1 MKAFKKLTLLI
12 LIASSFTACKDDDDD
27 SVPVDNV
34 NQVIL
39 TDFASNIAFTSY
51 TQLAA
56 KTVLLHQQSVI
67 FSANPTANGLTDLK
81 NTWKDARKVWEQT
94 ESFLFGPV
102 ATDNIDPRIDTWPVN
117 FNDLEVILNNGLPLN
132 EVYIN
137 SLDDAL
143 KGFHPIEYLIFG
155 LNGNKQHTDFDAR
168 ELEYLTALS
177 QNLKTLTANLS
188 NEWSPAASGS
198 YYYSFINA
206 GNGSTIYTTQKAAY
220 EELVNAMAGI
230 CDEVANGK
238 IYEPFITTNPELE
251 ESPFSG
257 NSITDFTNNM
267 KGVQNI
273 YLGTNVVDGKG
284 LEDLVRK
291 HNLSLDGLMKSK
303 MKNAITALNN
313 ITDPFG
319 TAITT
324 QPIQVQNAI
333 DAINELKDVIET
345 DLFNLVQFHVN

>member
-1 MKAFKKLTLLI
+1 MKTLAKLSTFI
-12 LIASSFTACKDDDDD
+12 FIAVSFTACKDDDDVATPD
-27 SVPVDNV
+27 ENV

-39 TDFASNIAFTSY
+39 NDFASNIAFSSY
-51 TQLAA
+51 TQLSTS
-56 KTVLLHQQSVI
+56 TVLLHQQSVA
-67 FSANPTANGLTDLK
+67 FRTNPTAAGLTDLK

-117 FNDLEVILNNGLPLN
+117 FNDLEVVLNNGLTLN
-132 EVYIN
+132 ESYIN

-155 LNGNKQHTDFDAR
+155 LNGTKQYTDFTAR
-168 ELEYLTALS
+168 ELEYLEALS
-177 QNLKTLTANLS
+177 QNLKALTANLS
-188 NEWSPAASGS
+188 SGWSPAASGS
-198 YYYSFINA
+198 YYFSFINA
-206 GNGSTIYTTQKAAY
+206 GNGSTFYTSQKAAY

-238 IYEPFITTNPELE
+238 IYEPFIALNPDLE

-267 KGVQNI
+267 RGVQNV
-273 YLGTNVVDGKG
+273 YLGTNTVDGKG

-291 HNLSLDGLMKSK
+291 YNLSLDGVLKSK
-303 MKNAITALNN
+303 MNNAITALNN

-333 DAINELKDVIET
+333 DAINELKDVLEN
-345 DLFNLVQFHVN
+345 DLLNLVQLHVN

>member
-1 MKAFKKLTLLI
+1 MKTVKKLTLII
-12 LIASSFTACKDDDDD
+12 LIAASFAACKKDDDDTT
-27 SVPVDNV
+27 PVEDI
-34 NQVIL
+34 NQLIL
-39 TDFASNIAFTSY
+39 TDFAGNIAFTSY
-51 TQLAA
+51 TQLSA
-56 KTVLLHQQSVI
+56 KTILLHQQSI
-67 FSANPTANGLTDLK
+67 SFRANPTASGLTDLK

-117 FNDLEVILNNGLPLN
+117 FNDLEVVLNNSLSLN
-132 EVYIN
+132 ESYIN

-143 KGFHPIEYLIFG
+143 KGFHPIEYLLFG
-155 LNGNKQHTDFDAR
+155 LNGSNQHTDFTAR
-168 ELEYLTALS
+168 ELEYLEALS
-177 QNLKTLTANLS
+177 QNLKTLTSNLS
-188 NEWSPAASGS
+188 NGWSPAASGS

-206 GNGSTIYTTQKAAY
+206 GIGSTFYTSQKAAY

-238 IYEPFITTNPELE
+238 IYEPFIALNPDLE

-257 NSITDFTNNM
+257 NSIIDFTNNM
-267 KGVQNI
+267 KGVQNV
-273 YLGTNVVDGKG
+273 YLGTNTVDGKG

-291 HNLSLDGLMKSK
+291 YNLSLDGVLKLK
-303 MKNAITALNN
+303 MNNAITALNN

-324 QPIQVQNAI
+324 QPIQVQNSI
-333 DAINELKDVIET
+333 DAINELKDVIEN
-345 DLFNLVQFHVN
+345 DLFNLIQLHVN